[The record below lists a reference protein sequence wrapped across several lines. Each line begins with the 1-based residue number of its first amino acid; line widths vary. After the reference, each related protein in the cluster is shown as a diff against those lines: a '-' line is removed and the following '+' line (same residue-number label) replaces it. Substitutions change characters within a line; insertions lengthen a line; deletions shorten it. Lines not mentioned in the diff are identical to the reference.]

1 MATEARGDPGN
12 VLTLE
17 PQESPETQL
26 DLRPVRP
33 RVCHF
38 VYQCDPSQG
47 RIGLWCPEAKGVMV
61 GKAQQEEQLSAV
73 VGELA
78 QVWVQQSRSGSR
90 EDLGMGWVVTLKAH
104 PSVIH
109 FLL

>member
-1 MATEARGDPGN
+1 MATEARGDSGN
-12 VLTLE
+12 ALPLE

-26 DLRPVRP
+26 DLSPVRL

-47 RIGLWCPEAKGVMV
+47 RIGLWCPEAQGIMV
-61 GKAQQEEQLSAV
+61 GKAQQQEQEQLSPV

-78 QVWVQQSRSGSR
+78 HIWVQQSR
-90 EDLGMGWVVTLKAH
+90 
-104 PSVIH
+104 
-109 FLL
+109 